1 MLRKRENERLKKEK
15 ADQIKERERLKAEI
29 ARDKEIRRK
38 NKGVLPSVLGVEGYN
53 PPVAQYDVDLK
64 EGEIPASTSSTA
76 AGGSTVP
83 AKRSSSEQQQSSSKC
98 RFSLSFLLFLFLFQ
112 LLLNLL
118 PLRLFLLLLQQ
129 GKQLRKMRL
138 PQLLHLQYHQRK
150 ELIMLLQPF
159 PVIVPLVMVVLH

>member
-64 EGEIPASTSSTA
+64 EGEIPASTA

-98 RFSLSFLLFLFLFQ
+98 RFALSFLLFLFLLQ
-112 LLLNLL
+112 LLLNL
-118 PLRLFLLLLQQ
+118 PLLLFLLLLQQ

-138 PQLLHLQYHQRK
+138 PQLLHLQCHQRK

>member
-64 EGEIPASTSSTA
+64 EGEIPASTSSTT

-98 RFSLSFLLFLFLFQ
+98 RFSLSFFCFYSYFSC
-112 LLLNLL
+112 
-118 PLRLFLLLLQQ
+118 F
-129 GKQLRKMRL
+129 
-138 PQLLHLQYHQRK
+138 
-150 ELIMLLQPF
+150 
-159 PVIVPLVMVVLH
+159 